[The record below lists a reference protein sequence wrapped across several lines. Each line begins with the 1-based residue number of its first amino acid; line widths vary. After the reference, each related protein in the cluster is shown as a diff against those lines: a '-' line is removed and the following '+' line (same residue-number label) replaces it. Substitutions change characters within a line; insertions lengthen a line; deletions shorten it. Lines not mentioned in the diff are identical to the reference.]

1 MRVARP
7 HTLPQNILTIIFFFH
22 IDNFPQIWY
31 IFLARITKDRPS
43 KFIPSHR
50 GGFFSGE
57 NMKHNQP
64 KDTEATKERKG
75 FLKLLDGFFGIT
87 ASGSSFRTE
96 IIAGLT
102 TFMAMVYALLVVPGM
117 YSGSDGTFPYIS
129 FDAVYIA
136 TALGAIVGT
145 MLMAFL
151 AKMPLAQA
159 SGLGATAYVTGTLL
173 GGSMG
178 LSYANAM
185 LFVLLGGAI
194 FVLLTAT
201 GLRKKILE
209 GIPKEVKVTV
219 PVGIG
224 MFIAFI
230 GFQNAGVVNLHEGSI
245 GFASFNVL
253 GEVFSYKAA
262 MGALVALLGAIAIA
276 ALSKWKV
283 RGSILWGML
292 GSTALYYALIGLGC
306 AWNAEGCRAVF
317 TDIAGSMED
326 PFKAFAAWGRESV
339 GQVFA
344 KGFNFGG
351 IGAGQLVVVI
361 ITTSLSLCMLNMF
374 DTLGTLYGAC
384 SKGGLLDE
392 EGNPVRANQCMLAD
406 ALGTCAGAVFGA
418 TTVTTYVESSSG
430 VAAGGRTGFT
440 ALVTGLCFIVAMF
453 LSPIAKLIPAAATSA
468 ALIWVGVLMM
478 SSVKDVA
485 WDDPVSALPAFFTIA
500 VMAFGYSI
508 SFGIGVGLISCVL
521 VKVCTGKIRELTPVT
536 WIIALLFL
544 VMFIFTN

>member
-1 MRVARP
+1 MDETNSARP
-7 HTLPQNILTIIFFFH
+7 EETPAPEPPQEPAHGPAPN
-22 IDNFPQIWY
+22 
-31 IFLARITKDRPS
+31 
-43 KFIPSHR
+43 
-50 GGFFSGE
+50 
-57 NMKHNQP
+57 
-64 KDTEATKERKG
+64 KEYKG
-75 FLKLLDGFFGIT
+75 FLGKVDKFFGIT
-87 ASGSSFRTE
+87 RSRSTFKAE
-96 IIAGLT
+96 IVAGIT
-102 TFMAMVYALLVVPGM
+102 TFMAMVYALLIVPDM
-117 YSGSDGTFPYIS
+117 YRVGGEFPYVS
-129 FDAVYIA
+129 YGAVYIA
-136 TALGAIVGT
+136 TALGAIAGT

-201 GLRKKILE
+201 GLRKKILAA
-209 GIPKEVKVTV
+209 IPNEVKVTV

-230 GFQNAGVVNLHEGSI
+230 GFNNAGVVTLHEGSI
-245 GFASFNVL
+245 SFASFNVL
-253 GEVFSYKAA
+253 NEAVTYKAA
-262 MGALVALLGAIAIA
+262 MGALIALLGAVAIA
-276 ALSKWKV
+276 VLSKKKV
-283 RGSILWGML
+283 KGAILWGML
-292 GSTALYYALIGLGC
+292 GSAALYYALIGLGC
-306 AWNAEGCRAVF
+306 AWNADGCKEVF
-317 TDIAGSMED
+317 TGIASGFED
-326 PFKAFAAWGRESV
+326 PFKAFGAWGRESV
-339 GQVFA
+339 GQVFVH
-344 KGFNFGG
+344 GFDFGG

-392 EGNPVRANQCMLAD
+392 NGNPIRANQCMLAD

-430 VAAGGRTGFT
+430 VAAGGRTGF
-440 ALVTGLCFIVAMF
+440 AAFITGVCFIAAMF
-453 LSPIAKLIPAAATSA
+453 LSPIAKLVPTAATSA

-478 SSVKDVA
+478 SSVKDVE
-485 WDDPVSALPAFFTIA
+485 WSDPAAALPAFLTIA

-508 SFGIGVGLISCVL
+508 SYGIGVGIISCVL
-521 VKVCTGKIRELTPVT
+521 VKLFTGKAKEISIVT
-536 WIIALLFL
+536 WIIAALFL
-544 VMFIFTN
+544 AMFLLTN